1 MLYPTI
7 NWTRIWSLARSKG
20 LSNESRSFL
29 FWMLHNLHSTKARIY
44 RLIPI
49 LNPQTFCEG
58 QEMEQ
63 SLIHIFS
70 SDCSGPCSQSAQII
84 NWLLSVLQM
93 FEPTVTY
100 EKIVSFQLDPT
111 NADCQL
117 ECVFMIAE
125 TLAVMEK
132 RQGNKRMDL
141 DAVMAKIL
149 TF

>member
-1 MLYPTI
+1 
-7 NWTRIWSLARSKG
+7 
-20 LSNESRSFL
+20 
-29 FWMLHNLHSTKARIY
+29 
-44 RLIPI
+44 
-49 LNPQTFCEG
+49 
-58 QEMEQ
+58 
-63 SLIHIFS
+63 
-70 SDCSGPCSQSAQII
+70 
-84 NWLLSVLQM
+84 M